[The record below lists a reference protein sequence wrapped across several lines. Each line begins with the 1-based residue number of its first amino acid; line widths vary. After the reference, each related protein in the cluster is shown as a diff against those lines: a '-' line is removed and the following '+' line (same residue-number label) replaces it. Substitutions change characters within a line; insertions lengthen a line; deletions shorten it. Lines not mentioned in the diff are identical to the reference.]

1 MPKHSAVVQ
10 TRIDPSIKDKASDVL
25 SQMGLSVSDAMR
37 IVLTRTAT
45 EGRFP
50 IEMLA
55 DQKDYDAWFKAKVVE
70 ALNDT
75 EMDRDHDEV
84 KRDFASKRQALLN
97 QQ

>member
-1 MPKHSAVVQ
+1 MSKQSAVVQ
-10 TRIDPSIKDKASDVL
+10 IRIDPSIRDKASVGL

-45 EGRFP
+45 EGHFP

-55 DQKDYDAWFKAKVVE
+55 DQKDYNDWFKAKVLE

-75 EMDRDHDEV
+75 ELDVDHDSA
-84 KRDFASKRQALLN
+84 KREFAIKRQALIN
-97 QQ
+97 KQ

>member
-1 MPKHSAVVQ
+1 MPKQSAVVQ
-10 TRIDPSIKDKASDVL
+10 TRIDPSIRDKASDVL

-55 DQKDYDAWFKAKVVE
+55 DQKDYDDWFKAKVME

-75 EMDRDHDEV
+75 ELGVDHDSV
-84 KRDFASKRQALLN
+84 KRDFASKRQALMN